1 MAERTPAHEP
11 PQAAV
16 AALADSVAASLLD
29 DIASAACVDEHC
41 AALCALS
48 EHCVKCAGPEDEAA
62 TKYLAQALLR
72 HGAVPQLVALTK
84 FETCADEICDS
95 GEDGVAQARSADIV
109 LVAETAL
116 VALRELVHAAAEHTC
131 AYFADG
137 PTEAATVAVEQL
149 ASCGGIAHVAALLWG
164 RSHKLAFAAMQ
175 CALVLLESVEY
186 SPALDALT
194 SSACLESALY
204 LAAGSGPLRFD
215 EPHVGESVI
224 LPLAFLGYAMHA
236 SPDAC
241 LRLASVPAALPLL
254 LRLLEPCESVKL
266 TESTIQAPLA
276 SDDKDLPFAPTLR
289 CFALSVLVAL
299 LGVHAVSGA
308 YLPPMF
314 VQPLVLSL
322 LHMTLTD
329 ACGDGGLAS
338 CCIQYLRGCVQGDDL
353 NLAELVPVAMLRA
366 LCDLAESADSDTAL
380 KVAVALSACHDNNA
394 ALLLALLS
402 PSSRHL
408 LGEGLPDAMT
418 AAEVEAVEYAQLNTA
433 RRAFRVNNAQA
444 AQKGRSIGNAA
455 AEPLRAAARAAT
467 TARARLALSHAAA
480 YVQLCAMAPHVSQ
493 DTLFRFR
500 KTFMAPSGFTLASLR
515 GQEVQDIAGQ
525 HAYAAVFSRGLDAL
539 TLGDARDLHFI
550 VDEPGLDPEKAITMA
565 FRMVH
570 RASFVALLRVARRHG
585 MDDIGVGMDDLP
597 LLPVFDAHRAFVPS
611 SAELESMSEALGAF
625 HEVLTRFTWRF
636 EPDAGDLDYECSL
649 AATLAAAPPE
659 AAAQLRRI
667 LGFGTDAADSGS
679 AQLSLPHPRSECPTC
694 INQRALGRLCALP
707 TCDQKLYRDGT
718 ALKLCSRCNRSGYC
732 SKEVHAPLPRC
743 AVTTS
748 DLCILPTPRAAP
760 SRGLEAPQEGVQ
772 PQEEGIAHYKAA
784 HKTRKRK
791 QRLLQTDDAQISSS
805 PTHS

>member
-1 MAERTPAHEP
+1 MRLQSRQKCIGAAESLAAASAPHFARASFRTRRGAAEHCRVRARVALNEMAERTPAHELP
-11 PQAAV
+11 SAVQAD
-16 AALADSVAASLLD
+16 ADSVAASLLD
-29 DIASAACVDEHC
+29 DIASAASVDERC
-41 AALCALS
+41 AALCALG
-48 EHCVKCAGPEDEAA
+48 EHCSKRAEPEDEAV

-84 FETCADEICDS
+84 VETCADAICDS
-95 GEDGVAQARSADIV
+95 DEDGAAQARSADNV

-116 VALRELVHAAAEHTC
+116 VALCELLHAAAEHTC
-131 AYFADG
+131 AYITDG

-149 ASCGGIAHVAALLWG
+149 VNCGGITHVAALLRG

-175 CALVLLESVEY
+175 CASILLGVVEY
-186 SPALDALT
+186 SPALEVLI

-204 LAAGSGPLRFD
+204 LAAGSGPLRFG
-215 EPHVGESVI
+215 ESHVGESAL
-224 LPLAFLGYAMHA
+224 LPLAFLGSALHA
-236 SPDAC
+236 SPGAC
-241 LRLASVPAALPLL
+241 LRLASVAAALPLL

-276 SDDKDLPFAPTLR
+276 SDDQDLPFAPTLR
-289 CFALSVLVAL
+289 CFALSVLIAL
-299 LGVHAVSGA
+299 LAVRADSGA
-308 YLPPMF
+308 YFPPMF

-322 LHMTLTD
+322 LHMILSDTNCDGRLETGLCIKMLRECVHGD
-329 ACGDGGLAS
+329 A
-338 CCIQYLRGCVQGDDL
+338 L
-353 NLAELVPVAMLRA
+353 NLAELVPVVMLRT
-366 LCDLAESADSDTAL
+366 LCDLAESADGATAL
-380 KVAVALSACHDNNA
+380 KPAVALSSCHDNNA
-394 ALLLALLS
+394 ALLLGLLS

-597 LLPVFDAHRAFVPS
+597 FLPVFDAHLAFVPS
-611 SAELESMSEALGAF
+611 SAELENLGEALGPF
-625 HEVLTRFTWRF
+625 PEVLTHFTWRF
-636 EPDAGDLDYECSL
+636 KPDAGDLDYECSL
-649 AATLAAAPPE
+649 AETLAAAPVE
-659 AAAQLRRI
+659 AAAKLRAI
-667 LGFGTDAADSGS
+667 LGFGTSAADCGS
-679 AQLSLPHPRSECPTC
+679 AQLSLPHPCSDCPTC
-694 INQRALGRLCALP
+694 INKRALGRLCALP
-707 TCDQKLYRDGT
+707 TCGQTLHHDGT

-732 SKEVHAPLPRC
+732 SKEVRALRLPC
-743 AVTTS
+743 
-748 DLCILPTPRAAP
+748 
-760 SRGLEAPQEGVQ
+760 SRKV
-772 PQEEGIAHYKAA
+772 
-784 HKTRKRK
+784 
-791 QRLLQTDDAQISSS
+791 
-805 PTHS
+805 